1 MLIVE
6 LSSGLIASVVVIIL
20 AYAGFGVWSLVVRL
34 VVNSLAIMTP

>member
-20 AYAGFGVWSLVVRL
+20 AYAGFGVWSLV
-34 VVNSLAIMTP
+34 SGFLAGGSSAWL